1 MAAPTDYAKALDDPA
16 AQFAAPAD
24 IVADEALTDAQK
36 IAILR
41 QWQYDESEIAV
52 ATEEGMP
59 GGESSLLH
67 QISAA
72 PAELDPEGASAPG
85 KQRVPPAP

>member
-1 MAAPTDYAKALDDPA
+1 MTAPIDYAAALDDPA
-16 AQFAAPAD
+16 AQFAEPAD
-24 IVADEALTDAQK
+24 IVAAEGLAEEQK
-36 IAILR
+36 IALLR
-41 QWQYDESEIAV
+41 RWQYDESEIAV

-59 GGESSLLH
+59 GGESSLLQ

-72 PAELDPEGASAPG
+72 LAELDPEGASAPG